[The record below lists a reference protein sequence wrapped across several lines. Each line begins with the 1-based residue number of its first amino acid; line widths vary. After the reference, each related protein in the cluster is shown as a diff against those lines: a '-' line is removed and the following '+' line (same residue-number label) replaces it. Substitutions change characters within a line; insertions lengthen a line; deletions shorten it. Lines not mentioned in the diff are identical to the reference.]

1 MGRELTRQEP
11 ESSLATKIIL
21 LVFVATFMS
30 AAAVSWIS
38 IETARRQLW
47 SQIHRTYP
55 AMLERS
61 GQHLLRQL
69 AAGRAVVAGLAGSED
84 TRRLLEVVAR
94 EAVVPARRETARTLL
109 LGLVA
114 APAERSPE
122 ISGFALLGRD
132 GELLLES
139 EGQPPLSIADRA
151 ALVRPGAPLVEGFPS
166 PDGVPRIATAVP
178 VLDARYEP
186 IAYLIGFFR
195 SDALRDGL
203 AANRLDG
210 NMRVEILD
218 GAGHVLVH
226 AGMPDE
232 VPPNSQRPP
241 ILEPGEVREYTS
253 ATREHVIGS
262 THHLGALGWALLV
275 ETSYQ
280 RAFAPVRSVLQ
291 RLLLIDVCVVAL
303 ASLLAYAITSSIVRP
318 IEALSEGARL
328 IASGRFDLELP
339 DTARQD
345 ELGLLTRTFNDMV
358 RRVRGSQAALE
369 TANRRLRDQNE
380 SLQASNEILEQL
392 SITDGLTKLHNHRFL
407 QDHLS
412 REIKRV
418 NRTGEPL
425 SLILVDIDN
434 FKRLNDR
441 LGHAA
446 GDEALQWVARVLG
459 EAVRDSDLVAR
470 YGGEEFAILA
480 SNTELAGAVVLA
492 EKARAAVAASPFCL
506 DESVR
511 PVPITVSIGVAQY
524 KGDRKKFFQAADQG
538 LYRAK
543 GAGKDCVRVS
553 E

>member
-1 MGRELTRQEP
+1 MGSELTRQEP

-21 LVFVATFMS
+21 LVFVATFVS

-84 TRRLLEVVAR
+84 TRHLLEVVAR
-94 EAVVPARRETARTLL
+94 VAVEPARRETARTLF

-122 ISGFALLGRD
+122 ISAFALLGRD

-139 EGQPPLSIADRA
+139 DGQPPLSIADRA
-151 ALVRPGAPLVEGFPS
+151 ALVRPGAPLVEAFPS

-178 VLDARYEP
+178 VLDERYEP
-186 IAYLIGFFR
+186 VAYLIGFFR

-203 AANRLDG
+203 AANRLDA

-232 VPPNSQRPP
+232 VPPKSQRPP

-275 ETSYQ
+275 ETSYE

-492 EKARAAVAASPFCL
+492 EKARAAVAASPFSL